1 MVDLTF
7 KNFFNIKNNYLQ
19 QTKTNVSLRKFN
31 CHCVKNSNR
40 LKIDT
45 LLKSHYN
52 YNFNNNNTN
61 KNGVDNIETGSKQTL
76 NEIDL
81 RLPIKLLHLLPSY
94 TLTENLFVLML
105 FTRPTKTVWFSVAGW
120 DVGMGRTGGLLRWP
134 LVALLSLF
142 IRCLVTYART
152 YYHHIIGVV
161 AFDLHNGKYSDDVLI
176 ISGHC
181 AHSVGLVIVTVL
193 CCCVCVYRVVGFVVV
208 KINEIEFIF
217 HSLISSHSWCC
228 WDIFI

>member
-81 RLPIKLLHLLPSY
+81 RLPIKPLHLLPSY

-105 FTRPTKTVWFSVAGW
+105 FTRPTKTV
-120 DVGMGRTGGLLRWP
+120 
-134 LVALLSLF
+134 
-142 IRCLVTYART
+142 
-152 YYHHIIGVV
+152 
-161 AFDLHNGKYSDDVLI
+161 
-176 ISGHC
+176 
-181 AHSVGLVIVTVL
+181 
-193 CCCVCVYRVVGFVVV
+193 
-208 KINEIEFIF
+208 
-217 HSLISSHSWCC
+217 
-228 WDIFI
+228 